1 MPPSLIPSQPHMSL
15 ILSSLDHWGSVPP
28 DNSSQLLLLTSPGL
42 AGLLAPHWMIWSLP
56 SRPPS
61 QNNAGLSGVQSGN
74 GEVLTPPPP
83 PPSSTTT
90 TTIIINPSTSAIED
104 EAMGPEDPS
113 DGLMLYKSQ
122 QEVVYHV
129 SAGPDLDRIWQV
141 ENLVIIN
148 DLQCYLPDNLAKKK
162 L

>member
-1 MPPSLIPSQPHMSL
+1 
-15 ILSSLDHWGSVPP
+15 
-28 DNSSQLLLLTSPGL
+28 
-42 AGLLAPHWMIWSLP
+42 
-56 SRPPS
+56 
-61 QNNAGLSGVQSGN
+61 
-74 GEVLTPPPP
+74 
-83 PPSSTTT
+83 
-90 TTIIINPSTSAIED
+90 
-104 EAMGPEDPS
+104 MGPEDPS

-141 ENLVIIN
+141 ENSVIIN